1 MSSTTSIFNFDHG
14 QKKMHK
20 AIGVEESY
28 IDDLDHQI
36 AGAIKNYLF
45 DEDGNTNADL
55 CPSKLVE
62 AALHEFSYSQLV
74 ILAGRHLQD
83 KLDLFEKKLEM
94 ISKMGADQMIKK
106 IALDGDDIPEEIR
119 EFLIKL
125 ADQGKGDTERTA
137 IKGEDLPQEV
147 KDFLD
152 KIVRKQIEDED
163 NDD

>member
-1 MSSTTSIFNFDHG
+1 MSTTSIFSFDHG

-36 AGAIKNYLF
+36 AGAMKNYLF
-45 DEDGNTNADL
+45 DEDGNSNPDL

-62 AALHEFSYSQLV
+62 VSLHEFSYSQLV
-74 ILAGRHLQD
+74 ILAGRYLQD
-83 KLDLFEKKLEM
+83 KLDSFERKLEM
-94 ISKMGADQMIKK
+94 ISKMGADKMIKK
-106 IALDGDDIPEEIR
+106 IALDEDDVPEHIK

-125 ADQGKGDTERTA
+125 AQNGQGDTEGTA
-137 IKGEDLPQEV
+137 VDGNDLPPEI

-152 KIVRKQIEDED
+152 NIIRKRMEDEG
-163 NDD
+163 DDD

>member
-1 MSSTTSIFNFDHG
+1 MSTTSIFSFDHG

-28 IDDLDHQI
+28 ITDLDHQI
-36 AGAIKNYLF
+36 AATMKDYLF
-45 DEDGNTNADL
+45 DENGNSNPDL

-74 ILAGRHLQD
+74 ILAGRHLQN
-83 KLDLFEKKLEM
+83 KLDEFERKLEM

-106 IALDGDDIPEEIR
+106 IALDGDDIPEDIR

-137 IKGEDLPQEV
+137 INGDDLPKEV

-152 KIVRKQIEDED
+152 SIVRRKMEEG
-163 NDD
+163 DDD

>member
-1 MSSTTSIFNFDHG
+1 MSTTSIFSFDHG
-14 QKKMHK
+14 QKKMHN

-45 DEDGNTNADL
+45 DEDGNSNPDL

-83 KLDLFEKKLEM
+83 KLDQFERKLEM

-125 ADQGKGDTERTA
+125 ADQGKGSTEGTA
-137 IKGEDLPQEV
+137 VRGEDLPQEV

-152 KIVRKQIEDED
+152 KIVRRQMEEGDD
-163 NDD
+163 N

>member
-1 MSSTTSIFNFDHG
+1 MSTTSIFSFDHG

-36 AGAIKNYLF
+36 AGAMKNYLF
-45 DEDGNTNADL
+45 DEDGNSNPDL

-83 KLDLFEKKLEM
+83 KLDQFERKLEM

-125 ADQGKGDTERTA
+125 ADQGKGSTEGTA
-137 IKGEDLPQEV
+137 VRGEDLPQEV

-152 KIVRKQIEDED
+152 KIVRRQMEEG
-163 NDD
+163 DDD

>member
-1 MSSTTSIFNFDHG
+1 MSSTTSIFSFDHG

-28 IDDLDHQI
+28 ITDLDHQI
-36 AGAIKNYLF
+36 AATMKDYLF
-45 DEDGNTNADL
+45 DEDGNSNPDL
-55 CPSKLVE
+55 CPSKLIE

-74 ILAGRHLQD
+74 ILAGRHLQN
-83 KLDLFEKKLEM
+83 KLDEFERKLEM

-125 ADQGKGDTERTA
+125 ADQGQGDTERTA
-137 IKGEDLPQEV
+137 IKGEDLPKEV

-152 KIVRKQIEDED
+152 KIVRRQMEEG
-163 NDD
+163 DDD

>member
-1 MSSTTSIFNFDHG
+1 MSSTTSIFSFDHG

-45 DEDGNTNADL
+45 DEDGNSNPDL

-62 AALHEFSYSQLV
+62 VSLHEFSYSQLV

-83 KLDLFEKKLEM
+83 KLDQFERKLEM

-125 ADQGKGDTERTA
+125 ADQGKGSTEGTA
-137 IKGEDLPQEV
+137 VRGEDLPQEV

-152 KIVRKQIEDED
+152 KIVRRQMEEG
-163 NDD
+163 DDD

>member
-1 MSSTTSIFNFDHG
+1 MSTTSIFNFDHG

-20 AIGVEESY
+20 AIGVEQSY

-45 DEDGNTNADL
+45 DEDGNSNPDL
-55 CPSKLVE
+55 CPSKLIE

-83 KLDLFEKKLEM
+83 KLDQFERKLEM
-94 ISKMGADQMIKK
+94 ISKMGADKMIKK

-147 KDFLD
+147 KNFLD
-152 KIVRKQIEDED
+152 NIVRKQMEDEG
-163 NDD
+163 DDD